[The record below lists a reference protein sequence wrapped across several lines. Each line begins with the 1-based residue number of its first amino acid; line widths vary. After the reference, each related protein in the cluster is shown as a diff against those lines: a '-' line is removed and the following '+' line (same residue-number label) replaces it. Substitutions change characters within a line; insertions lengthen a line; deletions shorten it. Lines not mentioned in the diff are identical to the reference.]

1 MNQQLT
7 ITREFHINRRH
18 HGRKQFRDG
27 MAPDV
32 PVGRV
37 PRIARLMA
45 LALRCERLIRDGV
58 MTDQSELARFAQ
70 ITTSRMTQI
79 MSLLNLAPD
88 LQEQI
93 LFLPRNERGRRKP
106 TSGRS
111 PEHSISASSGGN
123 GRHCGRDSARLKP
136 VGGKLASPL
145 ERNQVANK

>member
-1 MNQQLT
+1 MNHQLT
-7 ITREFHINRRH
+7 ITREFHITRRH
-18 HGRKQFRDG
+18 HGRKQLRDG
-27 MAPDV
+27 TAPDV

-58 MTDQSELARFAQ
+58 MTDQSELARFGH

-93 LFLPRNERGRRKP
+93 LFLRRTERGRDEVKEAEIRPIARTLDWRKQRRQWAALRQKLGEVE
-106 TSGRS
+106 TSSR
-111 PEHSISASSGGN
+111 
-123 GRHCGRDSARLKP
+123 
-136 VGGKLASPL
+136 
-145 ERNQVANK
+145 